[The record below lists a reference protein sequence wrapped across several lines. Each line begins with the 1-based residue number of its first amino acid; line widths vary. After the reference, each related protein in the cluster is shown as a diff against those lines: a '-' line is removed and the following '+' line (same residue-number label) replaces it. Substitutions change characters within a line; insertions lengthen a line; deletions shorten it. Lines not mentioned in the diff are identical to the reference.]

1 MSVKGFWNPS
11 TCAFENDEYLASI
24 ISDWVV
30 TCDEFIDR
38 ITKSYEEPPTKFQQ
52 WILTRKTKCL
62 CKVDNF

>member
-24 ISDWVV
+24 ISDWVI

-38 ITKSYEEPPTKFQQ
+38 ITKSYEELPTKFQQ
-52 WILTRKTKCL
+52 ILTRKT
-62 CKVDNF
+62 